1 MAKKNPIAAAAK
13 KMAAAPVSNSTVEV
27 KAAETKTVKAE
38 APKAEAKKAE
48 EPKKETA
55 KKAPAKRTTAKDIK
69 TSVVV
74 QFAGKEVTEKDLI
87 AAVKKAY
94 TKKGNKVGDIKT
106 IPNVRTYVAIDGG
119 MYENPRYALYQS
131 DYTCLIANKANE
143 PADITATIACKCC
156 ESGDLIQENIQL
168 PEMRRDDL
176 LAVLTTGAYNF
187 TMASNYNRLCRPALV
202 MVRNGKARLA
212 VRRQTFADLVDC
224 DL

>member
-27 KAAETKTVKAE
+27 KAAETKTVKAAETKTVKAAETKTAKAE

-106 IPNVRTYVAIDGG
+106 IEIYVKPEESAAYYVVNGIGAD
-119 MYENPRYALYQS
+119 
-131 DYTCLIANKANE
+131 DYKIEL
-143 PADITATIACKCC
+143 
-156 ESGDLIQENIQL
+156 
-168 PEMRRDDL
+168 
-176 LAVLTTGAYNF
+176 
-187 TMASNYNRLCRPALV
+187 
-202 MVRNGKARLA
+202 
-212 VRRQTFADLVDC
+212 
-224 DL
+224 

>member
-13 KMAAAPVSNSTVEV
+13 KMAAAPVSNSVVTEV
-27 KAAETKTVKAE
+27 KAAEVKAE
-38 APKAEAKKAE
+38 TKTEAPKAE

-106 IPNVRTYVAIDGG
+106 IEIYVKPEESAAYYVVNG
-119 MYENPRYALYQS
+119 EAS
-131 DYTCLIANKANE
+131 DDFK
-143 PADITATIACKCC
+143 
-156 ESGDLIQENIQL
+156 
-168 PEMRRDDL
+168 
-176 LAVLTTGAYNF
+176 
-187 TMASNYNRLCRPALV
+187 V
-202 MVRNGKARLA
+202 ML
-212 VRRQTFADLVDC
+212 
-224 DL
+224 

>member
-38 APKAEAKKAE
+38 AKAEAKKAE

-106 IPNVRTYVAIDGG
+106 IEIYVKPEESAAYYVVNGVGAD
-119 MYENPRYALYQS
+119 
-131 DYTCLIANKANE
+131 DYKIEL
-143 PADITATIACKCC
+143 
-156 ESGDLIQENIQL
+156 
-168 PEMRRDDL
+168 
-176 LAVLTTGAYNF
+176 
-187 TMASNYNRLCRPALV
+187 
-202 MVRNGKARLA
+202 
-212 VRRQTFADLVDC
+212 
-224 DL
+224 

>member
-13 KMAAAPVSNSTVEV
+13 KMAAAPVSNNTVEAEAAV
-27 KAAETKTVKAE
+27 KAEAKAE

-55 KKAPAKRTTAKDIK
+55 KKTPAKRITAKDIK

-106 IPNVRTYVAIDGG
+106 IEIYVKP
-119 MYENPRYALYQS
+119 E
-131 DYTCLIANKANE
+131 
-143 PADITATIACKCC
+143 
-156 ESGDLIQENIQL
+156 ES
-168 PEMRRDDL
+168 
-176 LAVLTTGAYNF
+176 AVYYVINGTTSGSF
-187 TMASNYNRLCRPALV
+187 
-202 MVRNGKARLA
+202 GI
-212 VRRQTFADLVDC
+212 
-224 DL
+224 

>member
-38 APKAEAKKAE
+38 AKAEAKKAE

-55 KKAPAKRTTAKDIK
+55 KKAPAKSTTAKDIK

-106 IPNVRTYVAIDGG
+106 IEIYVKPEESAAYYVVNGIGAD
-119 MYENPRYALYQS
+119 
-131 DYTCLIANKANE
+131 DYKIEL
-143 PADITATIACKCC
+143 
-156 ESGDLIQENIQL
+156 
-168 PEMRRDDL
+168 
-176 LAVLTTGAYNF
+176 
-187 TMASNYNRLCRPALV
+187 
-202 MVRNGKARLA
+202 
-212 VRRQTFADLVDC
+212 
-224 DL
+224 

>member
-27 KAAETKTVKAE
+27 KAAETKTVKAEAKAEAPKAE

-94 TKKGNKVGDIKT
+94 TKKGNKVGDIRT
-106 IPNVRTYVAIDGG
+106 IEIYVKPEESAAYYVVNGIGAD
-119 MYENPRYALYQS
+119 
-131 DYTCLIANKANE
+131 DYKIEL
-143 PADITATIACKCC
+143 
-156 ESGDLIQENIQL
+156 
-168 PEMRRDDL
+168 
-176 LAVLTTGAYNF
+176 
-187 TMASNYNRLCRPALV
+187 
-202 MVRNGKARLA
+202 
-212 VRRQTFADLVDC
+212 
-224 DL
+224 

>member
-38 APKAEAKKAE
+38 AKAEAKKAE
-48 EPKKETA
+48 EPKKETV

-106 IPNVRTYVAIDGG
+106 IEIYVKPEESAAYYVVNGIGAD
-119 MYENPRYALYQS
+119 
-131 DYTCLIANKANE
+131 DYKIEL
-143 PADITATIACKCC
+143 
-156 ESGDLIQENIQL
+156 
-168 PEMRRDDL
+168 
-176 LAVLTTGAYNF
+176 
-187 TMASNYNRLCRPALV
+187 
-202 MVRNGKARLA
+202 
-212 VRRQTFADLVDC
+212 
-224 DL
+224 

>member
-38 APKAEAKKAE
+38 AKAEAKKAE

-106 IPNVRTYVAIDGG
+106 IEIYVKPEESAAYYVVNG
-119 MYENPRYALYQS
+119 EAS
-131 DYTCLIANKANE
+131 DDFK
-143 PADITATIACKCC
+143 
-156 ESGDLIQENIQL
+156 
-168 PEMRRDDL
+168 
-176 LAVLTTGAYNF
+176 
-187 TMASNYNRLCRPALV
+187 V
-202 MVRNGKARLA
+202 ML
-212 VRRQTFADLVDC
+212 
-224 DL
+224 

>member
-27 KAAETKTVKAE
+27 KAAETKTVKAAETKTVKAAETKTVKAEAKAE

-106 IPNVRTYVAIDGG
+106 IEIYVKPEESAAYYVVNGIGAD
-119 MYENPRYALYQS
+119 
-131 DYTCLIANKANE
+131 DYKIEL
-143 PADITATIACKCC
+143 
-156 ESGDLIQENIQL
+156 
-168 PEMRRDDL
+168 
-176 LAVLTTGAYNF
+176 
-187 TMASNYNRLCRPALV
+187 
-202 MVRNGKARLA
+202 
-212 VRRQTFADLVDC
+212 
-224 DL
+224 

>member
-106 IPNVRTYVAIDGG
+106 IEIYVKPEESAAYYVVNGIGAD
-119 MYENPRYALYQS
+119 
-131 DYTCLIANKANE
+131 DYKIE
-143 PADITATIACKCC
+143 
-156 ESGDLIQENIQL
+156 
-168 PEMRRDDL
+168 R
-176 LAVLTTGAYNF
+176 
-187 TMASNYNRLCRPALV
+187 
-202 MVRNGKARLA
+202 
-212 VRRQTFADLVDC
+212 
-224 DL
+224 

>member
-27 KAAETKTVKAE
+27 KAAETKTVKAAETKTVKAEAKAE

-55 KKAPAKRTTAKDIK
+55 KKALAKRTTAKDIK

-106 IPNVRTYVAIDGG
+106 IEIYVKPEESAAYYVVNGIGAD
-119 MYENPRYALYQS
+119 
-131 DYTCLIANKANE
+131 DYKIEL
-143 PADITATIACKCC
+143 
-156 ESGDLIQENIQL
+156 
-168 PEMRRDDL
+168 
-176 LAVLTTGAYNF
+176 
-187 TMASNYNRLCRPALV
+187 
-202 MVRNGKARLA
+202 
-212 VRRQTFADLVDC
+212 
-224 DL
+224 